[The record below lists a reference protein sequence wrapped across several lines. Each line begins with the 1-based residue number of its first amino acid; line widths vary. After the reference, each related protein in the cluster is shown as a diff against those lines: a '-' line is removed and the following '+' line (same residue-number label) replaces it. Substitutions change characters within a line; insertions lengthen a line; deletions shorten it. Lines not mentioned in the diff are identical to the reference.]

1 MLICIVAVACRVQ
14 LEGNLVRWERWN
26 LRVSFN
32 YREGLVRQQ
41 LEQQQQQ
48 LQPPT
53 LVSITRPSFL
63 SL

>member
-1 MLICIVAVACRVQ
+1 MLPADCCLQ
-14 LEGNLVRWERWN
+14 LEGNLVKWERWN

-48 LQPPT
+48 LEQHQHVPAVRRN
-53 LVSITRPSFL
+53 L
-63 SL
+63 

>member
-1 MLICIVAVACRVQ
+1 MPADCCLQ
-14 LEGNLVRWERWN
+14 LEGNLVKWERWN

-48 LQPPT
+48 LEQHQHVPAVRRN
-53 LVSITRPSFL
+53 L
-63 SL
+63 